1 MHICIIGAG
10 IIGSAAA
17 WELAQ
22 HGHHITLL
30 EAREG
35 VGLETSYANAGQ
47 LSYSYVAPLADPSVL
62 PNLPKWLLDSQ
73 SPLQYRPRFDTQQWR
88 WGLAFLLA
96 CTTET
101 ARQTTAHMLAL
112 SHLSRGTLAQWQTQT
127 PMEFA
132 WHEAGKLVVYRNP
145 QLLEKASQAASNT
158 SEQRWSVAQCLEREP
173 ALAGFGQ
180 HLAGGIYAADSAVA
194 DCHAL
199 SQTLA
204 KHLSTLPGNTLRTG
218 ARVAALECRQGH
230 ITAARLDNGERIE
243 ADHFILSNA
252 LGARPLLRALG
263 DDVPLY
269 GLKGYSL
276 SLPLAADDPSA
287 PHTSVTDYER
297 RIVYA
302 RIGDTLRIAAMVDMG
317 DMHTQPNPARVAL
330 LKRQIA
336 EVFPHLPLD
345 AAQVWAGLRPATPD
359 SKPRIGRSQA
369 ANNLWLNVGHGA
381 LGFTLACGS
390 AVLLRCL
397 LEGSHPPIDP
407 APFQP

>member
-73 SPLQYRPRFDTQQWR
+73 SPLQYRLRFDTQQWR

-112 SHLSRGTLAQWQTQT
+112 SHLSRGTLAQWQAQT

-132 WHEAGKLVVYRNP
+132 WREAGKLVIYRSP

-158 SEQRWSVAQCLEREP
+158 GEQRWSAAQCLEREP
-173 ALAGFGQ
+173 ALAGFGT

-243 ADHFILSNA
+243 ADHFVLSNA
-252 LGARPLLRALG
+252 LGARLLLRALG

-317 DMHTQPNPARVAL
+317 DTHTQPNPARVAL

-345 AAQVWAGLRPATPD
+345 AAQIWAGLRPATPD

-369 ANNLWLNVGHGA
+369 ASNLWLNVGHGA

-390 AVLLRCL
+390 AVLLRSL
-397 LEGSHPPIDP
+397 MEESRPPINP
-407 APFQP
+407 VAFQP